1 MFTTPVINVHGQSFK
16 TTNVLKYLGV
26 VLDSTLSFNDHLELR
41 KALSKVLGVF
51 SRARQ
56 ALTLEA
62 ANRIYAAMVLPTLD
76 YCDVVWQES
85 SQGNDKVVERLQRKA
100 ARIIYSST

>member
-16 TTNVLKYLGV
+16 TTNVLKHLGV

-56 ALTLEA
+56 ASHWK
-62 ANRIYAAMVLPTLD
+62 LPIEFMQPWSCPPLIIVMS
-76 YCDVVWQES
+76 CGKSPVKEMIKWS
-85 SQGNDKVVERLQRKA
+85 SVYREKRRE
-100 ARIIYSST
+100 